1 MRVEINEVVLRSYAK
16 PPVLTEPVL
25 APAVGAS
32 VQVNVRGGGAAT
44 VYAGE
49 TGGTTLLNP
58 LTTDGQGRID
68 GWLEPGSY
76 ELVVSGG
83 GIAAPY
89 TQPFEVTSGGGP
101 SGAASGDL
109 AAAYPNPTVAKIR
122 GKNVPS
128 PGAAQD
134 EQGFVYDD
142 DTGGMVWTDLA
153 KQSELNAVEAALGGR
168 LDSVESGDLPEFA
181 AKGDLLVATADNL
194 GQRRAVGPN
203 RTVLTADSAEPDGVK
218 WATPVGETDLFW
230 ASRSAD
236 VATIPR
242 YLVAGNGQTPASGTV
257 IAFRAYARAA
267 GSYGSVRFS
276 VGTAFAGTTDAKVG
290 VWAEDGTLLAES
302 ANIAAS
308 LAGGVVLTV
317 ALDVPLALTL
327 AQSVMIGF
335 GGVGQT
341 AGNIRAGSNMQ
352 TGGIYGLAPRLSR
365 AKVGWAGG
373 SLGSLSDVS
382 GGVTPAWMELV

>member
-168 LDSVESGDLPEFA
+168 LDSVESG
-181 AKGDLLVATADNL
+181 LVARDPWGFDILPFTEPSAVTNWSIFDSPASMLN
-194 GQRRAVGPN
+194 GGYRRGDGSNNQSIAWDRTLSAGTWKIALLHYTGPN
-203 RTVLTADSAEPDGVK
+203 RGIYTVAIDGTTV
-218 WATPVGETDLFW
+218 
-230 ASRSAD
+230 
-236 VATIPR
+236 
-242 YLVAGNGQTPASGTV
+242 GTV
-257 IAFRAYARAA
+257 D
-267 GSYGSVRFS
+267 SY
-276 VGTAFAGTTDAKVG
+276 
-290 VWAEDGTLLAES
+290 
-302 ANIAAS
+302 N
-308 LAGGVVLTV
+308 
-317 ALDVPLALTL
+317 
-327 AQSVMIGF
+327 
-335 GGVGQT
+335 
-341 AGNIRAGSNMQ
+341 
-352 TGGIYGLAPRLSR
+352 
-365 AKVGWAGG
+365 AGG
-373 SLGSLSDVS
+373 SVNTLSVISGIVVASTGKKRIGLTNPTKNASSSLYHGLLQGVS
-382 GGVTPAWMELV
+382 LARTA